1 MSPVQGQ
8 GDLSNLVKL
17 REFLVVFLPFA
28 ALLAVALAA
37 HYYSIYRTERV
48 TIETREM
55 LNVGLARSELN
66 NLKAWFSNNFQ
77 AIKKPHR
84 IPGEAFDV

>member
-55 LNVGLARSELN
+55 LNVGLARSELKPG
-66 NLKAWFSNNFQ
+66 L
-77 AIKKPHR
+77 AINSR
-84 IPGEAFDV
+84 Q